1 MSNDKNINE
10 EKTIEYV
17 YIPDEGVYGT
27 IVKYGVWSSL
37 IEYYDGGIKYTI
49 DIPNDE
55 YIVIDE
61 IGIGY
66 ISETEEGIG
75 YPEEEN
81 DL

>member
-1 MSNDKNINE
+1 MSNE

-27 IVKYGVWSSL
+27 IVKYGVWSSI

-66 ISETEEGIG
+66 INETEEGIG
-75 YPEEEN
+75 YPEEED